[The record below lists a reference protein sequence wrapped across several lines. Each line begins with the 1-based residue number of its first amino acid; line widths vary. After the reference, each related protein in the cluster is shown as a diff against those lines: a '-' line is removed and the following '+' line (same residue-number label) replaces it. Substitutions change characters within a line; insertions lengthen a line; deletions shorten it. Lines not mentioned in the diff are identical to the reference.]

1 MLDFRIDTFL
11 AVCKYM
17 NFTKASQYLNITQP
31 AVSGHIRYLEEYYDV
46 KLFMYIGKKMQLT
59 KAGKILLDVAT
70 TLKHD
75 DIFLKNK
82 LNNLS
87 LKQELVFGAT
97 LTVGE
102 YVMPKVID
110 QLLNENQN
118 TMIKMQVAN
127 TSELLKMINEGQL
140 DFALVEGYFNK
151 LEYDYRKFCQDEYIC
166 VGSIDFPLSI
176 VHDISELFKY
186 NLIIRENGSGSRE
199 IIERWLKER
208 NLDIDDFSNII
219 EIGNINMI
227 KRLVKNN
234 HGITFIYKLAVEKEL
249 AERSI
254 EDIDENIDEVQ
265 LLTYAIR
272 GAATSLVVAFFD
284 GNLNCTYEQF
294 MKYRLTIVFKIMNL
308 PETKIEQILEDADK
322 IIQDLNF
329 KIKPYFQIV

>member
-1 MLDFRIDTFL
+1 
-11 AVCKYM
+11 
-17 NFTKASQYLNITQP
+17 
-31 AVSGHIRYLEEYYDV
+31 
-46 KLFMYIGKKMQLT
+46 MQLT
-59 KAGKILLDVAT
+59 KAGKILFDVAT

-249 AERSI
+249 AERRLKQVKV
-254 EDIDENIDEVQ
+254 N
-265 LLTYAIR
+265 A
-272 GAATSLVVAFFD
+272 
-284 GNLNCTYEQF
+284 
-294 MKYRLTIVFKIMNL
+294 LTIKHDINFIWRKNSVFNDYYEELFKVFRLQN
-308 PETKIEQILEDADK
+308 DK
-322 IIQDLNF
+322 VLL
-329 KIKPYFQIV
+329 

>member
-249 AERSI
+249 AERRLKQVKV
-254 EDIDENIDEVQ
+254 N
-265 LLTYAIR
+265 A
-272 GAATSLVVAFFD
+272 
-284 GNLNCTYEQF
+284 
-294 MKYRLTIVFKIMNL
+294 LTIKHVINFIWRKNSVFNDYYEEL
-308 PETKIEQILEDADK
+308 FEVFRLQNDK
-322 IIQDLNF
+322 VLL
-329 KIKPYFQIV
+329 